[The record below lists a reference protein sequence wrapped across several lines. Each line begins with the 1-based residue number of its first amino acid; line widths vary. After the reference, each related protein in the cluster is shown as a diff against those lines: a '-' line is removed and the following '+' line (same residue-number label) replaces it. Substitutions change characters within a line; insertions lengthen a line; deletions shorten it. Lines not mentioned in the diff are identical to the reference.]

1 MGKAFNPA
9 ARTRERLLL
18 AERRAR
24 EKAEAAAV
32 ATGVAET
39 VALSAARGSAFEA
52 LETHSGPT
60 PYKRQAGLD
69 WLARKGRI
77 SARQK
82 AAGERYGALYRR
94 AARDGAIRS
103 TLDVSPGG
111 GGPAGPG
118 AREEVLLMAAEG
130 SAQAAARLAALR
142 TRLWNQPQLVT
153 ACDLVCGR
161 ELTPR
166 EAASGERA
174 VIALEAVLGVAL
186 DLLAGEAEQAP
197 TPPAP

>member
-1 MGKAFNPA
+1 MGRIFDPA

-24 EKAEAAAV
+24 QKAEATAV
-32 ATGVAET
+32 TAGVAET

-52 LETHSGPT
+52 PESLSRAA
-60 PYKRQAGLD
+60 PYRRQSGLD

-103 TLDVSPGG
+103 TLDVRPGG

-118 AREEVLLMAAEG
+118 AREEVMLMAAEG

-142 TRLWNQPQLVT
+142 ERLWNQPQLVT
-153 ACDLVCGR
+153 ACDMVCGR

-166 EAASGERA
+166 EAAKGERA
-174 VIALEAVLGVAL
+174 VIELEAVLGVAL
-186 DLLAGEAEQAP
+186 DLLAGEAQ
-197 TPPAP
+197 